1 MAGKKKGNKKK
12 KDDKKDSKLTKLPE
26 LQVTL
31 VKEERC
37 LNSILGKRI
46 INESIDNEEKTRK
59 KKTELIQ
66 KYSEEYKK
74 NCDIFMSRGTVI
86 EPRVMSRCCSLMN
99 EAKNYNYYEKVTL
112 ITLKT
117 LIRSVVR
124 DTLHLVYIF
133 SDTQT
138 ALRYLASGLHDNS
151 IEFDYSVLV
160 NKAYA
165 EVFDEMRLQQKRG
178 KKYG

>member
-1 MAGKKKGNKKK
+1 MVGKKKSNKKK
-12 KDDKKDSKLTKLPE
+12 KDDKKDTKLTKLPE
-26 LQVTL
+26 SQVTL

-46 INESIDNEEKTRK
+46 INVDIENEEKIRK

-74 NCDIFMSRGTVI
+74 NCGIFMSRGTII

-99 EAKNYNYYEKVTL
+99 EVKDCKYYDKVTL

-117 LIRSVVR
+117 LIRSVAR
-124 DTLHLVYIF
+124 DTLHLVYVF
-133 SDTQT
+133 SDSQT

-151 IEFDYSVLV
+151 IEFDYGVLV
-160 NKAYA
+160 DKAYA
-165 EVFDEMRLQQKRG
+165 EVFDEMREEQKKRG
-178 KKYG
+178 KKR